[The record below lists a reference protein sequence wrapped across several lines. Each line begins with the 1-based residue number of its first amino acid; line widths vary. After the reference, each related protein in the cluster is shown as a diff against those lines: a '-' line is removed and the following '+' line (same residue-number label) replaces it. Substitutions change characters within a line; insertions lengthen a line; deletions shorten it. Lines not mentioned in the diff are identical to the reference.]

1 MTTLYEGAFAKLNLT
16 LDVLGK
22 RQDGYHDLRSVM
34 QTVSIRDDIEID
46 VGTGK
51 PWCLRC
57 GKQLLQGGMYCREC
71 AEGEHVF
78 VRGRSLYQYDSCA
91 EAIYRFKYGGRR
103 EYGDYFGQEIAV
115 GLGDFIRGVSPDAL
129 VPIPLHKKRFRKR
142 GYNQA
147 KALAVAVSRYTGVP
161 VENNLLVRVKNT
173 RPLKQLNPKERQNN
187 LKKAFKLTENDVKLK
202 TIVLIDDIYTSGST
216 VDEAARTLKAGGVK
230 DVYVVT
236 LAGGKAW

>member
-1 MTTLYEGAFAKLNLT
+1 MKYFKIVGAFL
-16 LDVLGK
+16 
-22 RQDGYHDLRSVM
+22 LRLLFPLRCPVC
-34 QTVSIRDDIEID
+34 DEILRRPGEG
-46 VGTGK
+46 VCRECRGTFRPISK